1 MRFCINVLC
10 PSVSVS
16 LLILL
21 NDESIIWE
29 KPPQHFPL
37 FRRINVHQST
47 KHTPKVTDLKGKL
60 R

>member
-29 KPPQHFPL
+29 KPPNVSLYFAASM
-37 FRRINVHQST
+37 VHQST